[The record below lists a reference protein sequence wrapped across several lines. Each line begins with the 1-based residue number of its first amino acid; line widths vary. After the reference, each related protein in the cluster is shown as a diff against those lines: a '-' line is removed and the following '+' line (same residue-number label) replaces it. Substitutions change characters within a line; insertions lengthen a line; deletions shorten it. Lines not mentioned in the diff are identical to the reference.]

1 MTLWTF
7 WGFNLSSAAA
17 PAPPPTHR
25 QHQALLRRGGFGL
38 NNIWDGGT
46 LVALCFVEDVF
57 TLTHDQKECVDCQD
71 AGERPTIVTDY
82 HVFVS

>member
-17 PAPPPTHR
+17 PAPPTHT
-25 QHQALLRRGGFGL
+25 QTTPGSSETRRFWSQQCMG
-38 NNIWDGGT
+38 DGT
-46 LVALCFVEDVF
+46 LVALCFVDYVF
-57 TLTHDQKECVDCQD
+57 TLTHDQKECVECQE